1 MTKKDI
7 WYVIY
12 TKSRHEKSLADK
24 LTALGYEVYLPLV
37 IKNSQWSDR
46 KKVVEVPL
54 FNSYIF
60 IKNIC
65 EKDRFKEL
73 KGFVNFLQF
82 NNSAA
87 KVTQKEIDTL
97 KSIIKLGYDVSEVS
111 DVSLLETGSDVMV
124 MAGPLKG
131 LTGELILKADDEWFL
146 ISFEQ
151 FGNSIQ
157 VRVPSKI
164 LKKI

>member
-1 MTKKDI
+1 MTKKEI

-54 FNSYIF
+54 FNSYVF

-65 EKDRFKEL
+65 EKDKFKEI

-82 NNSAA
+82 NSSAA

-111 DVSLLETGSDVMV
+111 DVSLLETGSNVMV

-131 LTGELILKADDEWFL
+131 LIGELITKADDEWFL
-146 ISFEQ
+146 INFEQ